1 MVVTKTF
8 DVDLVRLEVPPTWA
22 CMQGDANSRAIC
34 YRLYADGSSYEIPSG
49 VSLRIAY
56 EKADKTSGVYSQL
69 PDGSSAYEIS
79 GNTVTIRLIEDI
91 SAKSGMAL
99 VQPILYDSDGN
110 TLGIWYTEII
120 VRRGVS
126 KESSSTGVNY
136 SSYEND
142 IGTLQAKVKR
152 LESLVDGGSTPETY
166 GITQSCTNCTSSS
179 NISAV
184 NKNDSFT
191 ATYTPDSGYSS
202 VSFIVKMGGTDITT
216 SSVSGN
222 KVTISKVTGNVAI
235 TANGVREITYTVSF
249 SGVSGIP
256 SQTVAAG
263 GYASEPATPTKDG
276 YIFDGWYNGNSKWN
290 FKTDKVTSNIT
301 LTAKFNEL
309 KKYTITTNYSESG
322 IPSKTTTVNSGESYS
337 ATIEIPYANYRFESA
352 TVKMGGM
359 DITSTALSGKKVTIN
374 KVTDNVVITV
384 NVNQTFQIIKTTR
397 GVTLSNTTSVIAK
410 GSSYECTVTPTSG
423 YNAVTITVR
432 QGSSTG
438 TDVTGKYV
446 SGNKINIP
454 SVTFDVYITANG
466 VREITYT
473 VSFSGVSGIP
483 SQTVAAGGYASEPAT
498 PTKDG
503 YIFDGWYNGN
513 SKWNFKTDKVTSNI
527 TLTAKFNELKK
538 YTITTNYS
546 ESGIPSKTTTVNSGE
561 SYSATIEI
569 PYANYRFE
577 SATVKMGGMDITS
590 TALSGKKVTINK
602 VTDNVVITVNVNQT
616 FQIIKTTRGVTLS
629 NTTSVIAKGSSYECT
644 VTPTSGYNA
653 VTITVRQGSSTGTDV
668 TGKYVSGNK
677 INIPSVTF
685 DVYITANGYTLSNY
699 DVVNNLTNCT
709 TSNNATTVE
718 ADAHYTATVTRS
730 GDYKLKALTVKMG
743 GTDITRDV
751 VTYSTGSYGIRT
763 YISATIDIPKVTGKV
778 EITGTG
784 AMWHWM
790 KLTYSSCSKKQTTGC
805 VDDSVHANYAWD
817 GDTFVQAY
825 KPDKGYTSV
834 SITVKRG
841 GSSGTDVTSNVVG
854 KTTIDGVSYDSVT
867 ISNVKDEYYI
877 RASGTT

>member
-8 DVDLVRLEVPPTWA
+8 NVDLVRLEVPPTWA

-34 YRLYADGSSYEIPSG
+34 YRLYADGLSYEIPSG

-191 ATYTPDSGYSS
+191 ATYTPNSGYSS

-235 TANGVREITYTVSF
+235 TANGVRKITYTVSF

-263 GYASEPATPTKDG
+263 EYASEPATPTKDG

-309 KKYTITTNYSESG
+309 KKYTITTNYSESS

-337 ATIEIPYANYRFESA
+337 ATIEIPYANYGFESA
-352 TVKMGGM
+352 TVKMGGR

-384 NVNQTFQIIKTTR
+384 NVHQTFQIVATTR
-397 GVTLSNTTSVIAK
+397 GVTLSNTTSVIK
-410 GSSYECTVTPTSG
+410 RGSSYECTVTPTSG
-423 YNAVTITVR
+423 YNAVTITVHE
-432 QGSSTG
+432 GSSTG
-438 TDVTGKYV
+438 TDVTNKYV

-454 SVTFDVYITANG
+454 SVTFN
-466 VREITYT
+466 
-473 VSFSGVSGIP
+473 
-483 SQTVAAGGYASEPAT
+483 
-498 PTKDG
+498 
-503 YIFDGWYNGN
+503 
-513 SKWNFKTDKVTSNI
+513 
-527 TLTAKFNELKK
+527 
-538 YTITTNYS
+538 
-546 ESGIPSKTTTVNSGE
+546 
-561 SYSATIEI
+561 
-569 PYANYRFE
+569 
-577 SATVKMGGMDITS
+577 
-590 TALSGKKVTINK
+590 
-602 VTDNVVITVNVNQT
+602 
-616 FQIIKTTRGVTLS
+616 
-629 NTTSVIAKGSSYECT
+629 
-644 VTPTSGYNA
+644 
-653 VTITVRQGSSTGTDV
+653 
-668 TGKYVSGNK
+668 
-677 INIPSVTF
+677 
-685 DVYITANGYTLSNY
+685 VYITANGYTLSNY

-709 TSNNATTVE
+709 TSNNATSVE

-743 GTDITRDV
+743 GTDITHDV

-763 YISATIDIPKVTGKV
+763 YISATIDIPKITGKV

-790 KLTYSSCSKKQTTGC
+790 KLTYSSCSTKQTTGC

-825 KPDKGYTSV
+825 EPDKGYTSV

-877 RASGTT
+877 RASGTR

>member
-8 DVDLVRLEVPPTWA
+8 NVDLVRLEVPPTWA

-34 YRLYADGSSYEIPSG
+34 YRLYAYGSSYEIPSG

-99 VQPILYDSDGN
+99 IQPILYDSDGN
-110 TLGIWYTEII
+110 TLGIWYTEIV

-191 ATYTPDSGYSS
+191 ATYTPNSGYSS

-235 TANGVREITYTVSF
+235 TANGVRKITYTVSF

-309 KKYTITTNYSESG
+309 KKYTITTNYSESS

-337 ATIEIPYANYRFESA
+337 ATIQIPYANYGFESA
-352 TVKMGGM
+352 TVKMGGR

-384 NVNQTFQIIKTTR
+384 NVHQTFRIVKTTY

-432 QGSSTG
+432 
-438 TDVTGKYV
+438 
-446 SGNKINIP
+446 
-454 SVTFDVYITANG
+454 
-466 VREITYT
+466 E
-473 VSFSGVSGIP
+473 
-483 SQTVAAGGYASEPAT
+483 
-498 PTKDG
+498 
-503 YIFDGWYNGN
+503 
-513 SKWNFKTDKVTSNI
+513 
-527 TLTAKFNELKK
+527 
-538 YTITTNYS
+538 
-546 ESGIPSKTTTVNSGE
+546 
-561 SYSATIEI
+561 
-569 PYANYRFE
+569 
-577 SATVKMGGMDITS
+577 
-590 TALSGKKVTINK
+590 
-602 VTDNVVITVNVNQT
+602 
-616 FQIIKTTRGVTLS
+616 
-629 NTTSVIAKGSSYECT
+629 
-644 VTPTSGYNA
+644 
-653 VTITVRQGSSTGTDV
+653 GSSTGTDV

-718 ADAHYTATVTRS
+718 ADASYTATVTHS
-730 GDYKLKALTVKMG
+730 PDYALKTLTVKMG
-743 GTDITRDV
+743 GTDITNDV
-751 VTYSTGSYGIRT
+751 VTHSTNKYNIPT
-763 YISATIDIPKVTGKV
+763 YVSASIKIPKVTGKV
-778 EITGTG
+778 EITGIGAHQYNMLSTKSGCSLYRESGMISGWTG
-784 AMWHWM
+784 VVWE
-790 KLTYSSCSKKQTTGC
+790 G
-805 VDDSVHANYAWD
+805 ANYNAL
-817 GDTFVQAY
+817 Y
-825 KPDKGYTSV
+825 KPSSEYTRV
-834 SITVKRG
+834 SITVKKG
-841 GSSGTDVTSNVVG
+841 SSSGTDVTSSVVG
-854 KTTIDGVSYDSVT
+854 KTTFNGVSYDSVT
-867 ISNVKDEYYI
+867 IYNVKDNYYI
-877 RASGTT
+877 NARGTT

>member
-8 DVDLVRLEVPPTWA
+8 NVDLVRLEVPPTWA

-34 YRLYADGSSYEIPSG
+34 YRLYADGLSYEIPSG

-110 TLGIWYTEII
+110 TLGIWYTEIV

-191 ATYTPDSGYSS
+191 ATYTPNSGFSS

-216 SSVSGN
+216 SSVRGN
-222 KVTISKVTGNVAI
+222 KVAISKVTGNVAI
-235 TANGVREITYTVSF
+235 TANGVRETTYTVSF

-263 GYASEPATPTKDG
+263 GYVSEPATPTKDG

-309 KKYTITTNYSESG
+309 KKYTITTNYSESS

-337 ATIEIPYANYRFESA
+337 ATIQIPYANYGFESA
-352 TVKMGGM
+352 TVKMGGR

-384 NVNQTFQIIKTTR
+384 NVHQTFQIVKTTY
-397 GVTLSNTTSVIAK
+397 GVTLSNTASVIAK

-432 QGSSTG
+432 
-438 TDVTGKYV
+438 
-446 SGNKINIP
+446 
-454 SVTFDVYITANG
+454 
-466 VREITYT
+466 E
-473 VSFSGVSGIP
+473 
-483 SQTVAAGGYASEPAT
+483 
-498 PTKDG
+498 
-503 YIFDGWYNGN
+503 
-513 SKWNFKTDKVTSNI
+513 
-527 TLTAKFNELKK
+527 
-538 YTITTNYS
+538 
-546 ESGIPSKTTTVNSGE
+546 
-561 SYSATIEI
+561 
-569 PYANYRFE
+569 
-577 SATVKMGGMDITS
+577 
-590 TALSGKKVTINK
+590 
-602 VTDNVVITVNVNQT
+602 
-616 FQIIKTTRGVTLS
+616 
-629 NTTSVIAKGSSYECT
+629 
-644 VTPTSGYNA
+644 
-653 VTITVRQGSSTGTDV
+653 GSSTGTDV

-709 TSNNATTVE
+709 TSNNATSVE

-743 GTDITRDV
+743 GTDITHDV

-763 YISATIDIPKVTGKV
+763 YISATIDIPKITGKV

-790 KLTYSSCSKKQTTGC
+790 KLTYSSCSTKQTTGC

-825 KPDKGYTSV
+825 EPNKGYTSV

>member
-8 DVDLVRLEVPPTWA
+8 NVDLVRLEVPPTWA

-34 YRLYADGSSYEIPSG
+34 YQLYADGLRYEIPSG

-110 TLGIWYTEII
+110 TLGIWYTEIV

-191 ATYTPDSGYSS
+191 ATYTPNSGFSS

-216 SSVSGN
+216 SSVRGN

-263 GYASEPATPTKDG
+263 GYASEPPTPTKDG

-337 ATIEIPYANYRFESA
+337 ATIEIPYTNYGFESA
-352 TVKMGGM
+352 TVKMGGR

-384 NVNQTFQIIKTTR
+384 NVHQTFQIVKTTY

-432 QGSSTG
+432 EGSSTG

-454 SVTFDVYITANG
+454 SVTFN
-466 VREITYT
+466 
-473 VSFSGVSGIP
+473 
-483 SQTVAAGGYASEPAT
+483 
-498 PTKDG
+498 
-503 YIFDGWYNGN
+503 
-513 SKWNFKTDKVTSNI
+513 
-527 TLTAKFNELKK
+527 
-538 YTITTNYS
+538 
-546 ESGIPSKTTTVNSGE
+546 
-561 SYSATIEI
+561 
-569 PYANYRFE
+569 
-577 SATVKMGGMDITS
+577 
-590 TALSGKKVTINK
+590 
-602 VTDNVVITVNVNQT
+602 
-616 FQIIKTTRGVTLS
+616 
-629 NTTSVIAKGSSYECT
+629 
-644 VTPTSGYNA
+644 
-653 VTITVRQGSSTGTDV
+653 
-668 TGKYVSGNK
+668 
-677 INIPSVTF
+677 
-685 DVYITANGYTLSNY
+685 VYITANGYTLSNY

-709 TSNNATTVE
+709 TSNNATSVE

-743 GTDITRDV
+743 GTDITHDV
-751 VTYSTGSYGIRT
+751 VTYSTGFYGVRT
-763 YISATIDIPKVTGKV
+763 YISATIDIPKITGKV

-790 KLTYSSCSKKQTTGC
+790 KLTYSSCSTKQTTGC

-825 KPDKGYTSV
+825 EPDKGYTSV

>member
-8 DVDLVRLEVPPTWA
+8 NVDLVRLEVPPTWA
-22 CMQGDANSRAIC
+22 CMQGDAKSRAIC
-34 YRLYADGSSYEIPSG
+34 YQLYADGLRYEIPSG

-110 TLGIWYTEII
+110 TLGIWYTEIV

-191 ATYTPDSGYSS
+191 ATYTPNSGFSS

-216 SSVSGN
+216 SSVRGN

-263 GYASEPATPTKDG
+263 GYASEPPTPTKDG

-337 ATIEIPYANYRFESA
+337 ATIEIPYTNYGFESA
-352 TVKMGGM
+352 TVKMGGR

-384 NVNQTFQIIKTTR
+384 NVHQTFQIVKTTY

-432 QGSSTG
+432 
-438 TDVTGKYV
+438 
-446 SGNKINIP
+446 
-454 SVTFDVYITANG
+454 
-466 VREITYT
+466 E
-473 VSFSGVSGIP
+473 
-483 SQTVAAGGYASEPAT
+483 
-498 PTKDG
+498 
-503 YIFDGWYNGN
+503 
-513 SKWNFKTDKVTSNI
+513 
-527 TLTAKFNELKK
+527 
-538 YTITTNYS
+538 
-546 ESGIPSKTTTVNSGE
+546 
-561 SYSATIEI
+561 
-569 PYANYRFE
+569 
-577 SATVKMGGMDITS
+577 
-590 TALSGKKVTINK
+590 
-602 VTDNVVITVNVNQT
+602 
-616 FQIIKTTRGVTLS
+616 
-629 NTTSVIAKGSSYECT
+629 
-644 VTPTSGYNA
+644 
-653 VTITVRQGSSTGTDV
+653 GSSTGTDV

-709 TSNNATTVE
+709 TSNNATSVE

-743 GTDITRDV
+743 GTDITHDV
-751 VTYSTGSYGIRT
+751 VTYSTGFYGVRT
-763 YISATIDIPKVTGKV
+763 YISATIDIPKITGKV

-790 KLTYSSCSKKQTTGC
+790 KLTYSSCSTKQTTGC

-825 KPDKGYTSV
+825 EPDKGYTSV

>member
-8 DVDLVRLEVPPTWA
+8 NVDLVRLEVPPTWA

-34 YRLYADGSSYEIPSG
+34 YRLYADGLSYEIPSG

-110 TLGIWYTEII
+110 TLGIWYTEIV

-191 ATYTPDSGYSS
+191 ATYTPNSGFSS

-235 TANGVREITYTVSF
+235 TANGVRETTYTVSF

-309 KKYTITTNYSESG
+309 TKYTITTNYSESG

-337 ATIEIPYANYRFESA
+337 ATIEIPYANYGFESA
-352 TVKMGGM
+352 TVKMGGR

-384 NVNQTFQIIKTTR
+384 NVHQTFQIVATTY
-397 GVTLSNTTSVIAK
+397 GVTLSNTTSVIK
-410 GSSYECTVTPTSG
+410 RGSSYECTVTPTSG

-432 QGSSTG
+432 EESSTG
-438 TDVTGKYV
+438 TDVTNKYV

-454 SVTFDVYITANG
+454 SVTFN
-466 VREITYT
+466 
-473 VSFSGVSGIP
+473 
-483 SQTVAAGGYASEPAT
+483 
-498 PTKDG
+498 
-503 YIFDGWYNGN
+503 
-513 SKWNFKTDKVTSNI
+513 
-527 TLTAKFNELKK
+527 
-538 YTITTNYS
+538 
-546 ESGIPSKTTTVNSGE
+546 
-561 SYSATIEI
+561 
-569 PYANYRFE
+569 
-577 SATVKMGGMDITS
+577 
-590 TALSGKKVTINK
+590 
-602 VTDNVVITVNVNQT
+602 
-616 FQIIKTTRGVTLS
+616 
-629 NTTSVIAKGSSYECT
+629 
-644 VTPTSGYNA
+644 
-653 VTITVRQGSSTGTDV
+653 
-668 TGKYVSGNK
+668 
-677 INIPSVTF
+677 
-685 DVYITANGYTLSNY
+685 VYITANGYTLSNY

-709 TSNNATTVE
+709 TSNNATSVE

-743 GTDITRDV
+743 GTDITHDV
-751 VTYSTGSYGIRT
+751 VTYSTGSYGVRT
-763 YISATIDIPKVTGKV
+763 YISATIDIPKITGKV

-790 KLTYSSCSKKQTTGC
+790 KLTYSSCSTKQTTGC

-825 KPDKGYTSV
+825 EPDKGYTSV

-877 RASGTT
+877 RASGTR

>member
-34 YRLYADGSSYEIPSG
+34 YRLYADGLSYEIPSG

-110 TLGIWYTEII
+110 TLGIWYTEIV

-191 ATYTPDSGYSS
+191 ATYTPNSGYSS

-309 KKYTITTNYSESG
+309 KKYTITTNYSESS
-322 IPSKTTTVNSGESYS
+322 IPSKTTTVNSGKSYS
-337 ATIEIPYANYRFESA
+337 ATIEIPYTNYGFESA
-352 TVKMGGM
+352 TVKMGGR

-384 NVNQTFQIIKTTR
+384 NVYQTFQIVATTY
-397 GVTLSNTTSVIAK
+397 GVTLSNTTSVIK
-410 GSSYECTVTPTSG
+410 RGSSYECTVTPTSG

-438 TDVTGKYV
+438 TDVTNKYV

-454 SVTFDVYITANG
+454 SVTFNVYI
-466 VREITYT
+466 I
-473 VSFSGVSGIP
+473 
-483 SQTVAAGGYASEPAT
+483 
-498 PTKDG
+498 
-503 YIFDGWYNGN
+503 
-513 SKWNFKTDKVTSNI
+513 
-527 TLTAKFNELKK
+527 
-538 YTITTNYS
+538 
-546 ESGIPSKTTTVNSGE
+546 
-561 SYSATIEI
+561 
-569 PYANYRFE
+569 
-577 SATVKMGGMDITS
+577 
-590 TALSGKKVTINK
+590 
-602 VTDNVVITVNVNQT
+602 
-616 FQIIKTTRGVTLS
+616 
-629 NTTSVIAKGSSYECT
+629 
-644 VTPTSGYNA
+644 
-653 VTITVRQGSSTGTDV
+653 
-668 TGKYVSGNK
+668 
-677 INIPSVTF
+677 
-685 DVYITANGYTLSNY
+685 ANGYTLSNY

-709 TSNNATTVE
+709 TSNNATSVE

-743 GTDITRDV
+743 GTDITHDV
-751 VTYSTGSYGIRT
+751 VTYSTGSYGVRT
-763 YISATIDIPKVTGKV
+763 YISATIDIPKITGKV

-790 KLTYSSCSKKQTTGC
+790 KLTHSSCSTKQTTGC

-877 RASGTT
+877 SASGTR

>member
-1 MVVTKTF
+1 MVVMKTF
-8 DVDLVRLEVPPTWA
+8 NVDLVRLEVPPTWA

-34 YRLYADGSSYEIPSG
+34 YRLYADGLSYEIPSG

-184 NKNDSFT
+184 NKNDSFA
-191 ATYTPDSGYSS
+191 ATYTPNSGFSS

-263 GYASEPATPTKDG
+263 GYASEPPTPTKDG

-309 KKYTITTNYSESG
+309 KKYTITTNYSESS

-337 ATIEIPYANYRFESA
+337 ATIEIPYANYGFESA
-352 TVKMGGM
+352 TVKMGGR

-384 NVNQTFQIIKTTR
+384 NVHQTFQIVATTY
-397 GVTLSNTTSVIAK
+397 GVTLSNTTSVIK
-410 GSSYECTVTPTSG
+410 RGSSYECTVTPTSG
-423 YNAVTITVR
+423 YNAVTITVHE
-432 QGSSTG
+432 GSSTG
-438 TDVTGKYV
+438 TDVTNKYV

-454 SVTFDVYITANG
+454 SVTFN
-466 VREITYT
+466 
-473 VSFSGVSGIP
+473 
-483 SQTVAAGGYASEPAT
+483 
-498 PTKDG
+498 
-503 YIFDGWYNGN
+503 
-513 SKWNFKTDKVTSNI
+513 
-527 TLTAKFNELKK
+527 
-538 YTITTNYS
+538 
-546 ESGIPSKTTTVNSGE
+546 
-561 SYSATIEI
+561 
-569 PYANYRFE
+569 
-577 SATVKMGGMDITS
+577 
-590 TALSGKKVTINK
+590 
-602 VTDNVVITVNVNQT
+602 
-616 FQIIKTTRGVTLS
+616 
-629 NTTSVIAKGSSYECT
+629 
-644 VTPTSGYNA
+644 
-653 VTITVRQGSSTGTDV
+653 
-668 TGKYVSGNK
+668 
-677 INIPSVTF
+677 
-685 DVYITANGYTLSNY
+685 VYITANGYTLSNY

-709 TSNNATTVE
+709 TSNNATSVE

-743 GTDITRDV
+743 GTDITHDV
-751 VTYSTGSYGIRT
+751 VTYSTGSYGVRT
-763 YISATIDIPKVTGKV
+763 YISATIDIPKITGKV

-790 KLTYSSCSKKQTTGC
+790 KLTYSSCSTKQTTGC

-825 KPDKGYTSV
+825 EPDKGYTSV

-877 RASGTT
+877 RASGTR

>member
-8 DVDLVRLEVPPTWA
+8 NVDLVRLEVPPTWA

-34 YRLYADGSSYEIPSG
+34 YRLYAYGSSYEIPSG

-99 VQPILYDSDGN
+99 IQPILYDSDGN
-110 TLGIWYTEII
+110 TLGIWYTEIV

-191 ATYTPDSGYSS
+191 ATYTPNSGYSS

-235 TANGVREITYTVSF
+235 TANGVRKITYTVSF

-309 KKYTITTNYSESG
+309 KKYTITTNYSESS

-337 ATIEIPYANYRFESA
+337 ATIQIPYANYGFESA
-352 TVKMGGM
+352 TVKMGGR

-384 NVNQTFQIIKTTR
+384 NVHQTFKIVKTTY

-432 QGSSTG
+432 
-438 TDVTGKYV
+438 
-446 SGNKINIP
+446 
-454 SVTFDVYITANG
+454 
-466 VREITYT
+466 E
-473 VSFSGVSGIP
+473 
-483 SQTVAAGGYASEPAT
+483 
-498 PTKDG
+498 
-503 YIFDGWYNGN
+503 
-513 SKWNFKTDKVTSNI
+513 
-527 TLTAKFNELKK
+527 
-538 YTITTNYS
+538 
-546 ESGIPSKTTTVNSGE
+546 
-561 SYSATIEI
+561 
-569 PYANYRFE
+569 
-577 SATVKMGGMDITS
+577 
-590 TALSGKKVTINK
+590 
-602 VTDNVVITVNVNQT
+602 
-616 FQIIKTTRGVTLS
+616 
-629 NTTSVIAKGSSYECT
+629 
-644 VTPTSGYNA
+644 
-653 VTITVRQGSSTGTDV
+653 GSSTGTDV

-718 ADAHYTATVTRS
+718 ADASYTATVTHS
-730 GDYKLKALTVKMG
+730 PDYALKTLTVKMG
-743 GTDITRDV
+743 GTDITNDV
-751 VTYSTGSYGIRT
+751 VTHSTNKYNIPT
-763 YISATIDIPKVTGKV
+763 YVSASIKIPKVTGKV
-778 EITGTG
+778 EITGIGAHQYNMLSTKSGCSLYRESGMISGWTG
-784 AMWHWM
+784 VVWE
-790 KLTYSSCSKKQTTGC
+790 G
-805 VDDSVHANYAWD
+805 ANYNAL
-817 GDTFVQAY
+817 Y
-825 KPDKGYTSV
+825 KPSSEYTRV
-834 SITVKRG
+834 SITVKKG
-841 GSSGTDVTSNVVG
+841 SSSGTDVTSSVVG
-854 KTTIDGVSYDSVT
+854 KTTFNGVSYDSVT
-867 ISNVKDEYYI
+867 IYNVKDNYYI
-877 RASGTT
+877 NARGTT

>member
-8 DVDLVRLEVPPTWA
+8 NVDLVRLEVPPTWA

-34 YRLYADGSSYEIPSG
+34 YRLYADGLSYEIPSG

-79 GNTVTIRLIEDI
+79 GNTVTIRLIEDV

-99 VQPILYDSDGN
+99 IQPILYDSDGN

-191 ATYTPDSGYSS
+191 ATYTPNSGFSS

-235 TANGVREITYTVSF
+235 TANGVRETTYTVSF

-263 GYASEPATPTKDG
+263 GYASEPPTPTKDG

-309 KKYTITTNYSESG
+309 KKYTITTNYSESS

-337 ATIEIPYANYRFESA
+337 ATIEIPYANYGFESA
-352 TVKMGGM
+352 TVKMGGR

-384 NVNQTFQIIKTTR
+384 NVHQTFQIVKTTY
-397 GVTLSNTTSVIAK
+397 GVTLSNTTSVIK
-410 GSSYECTVTPTSG
+410 RGSSYECTVTPTSG
-423 YNAVTITVR
+423 YNAVTITVHE
-432 QGSSTG
+432 GSSTG
-438 TDVTGKYV
+438 TDVT
-446 SGNKINIP
+446 N
-454 SVTFDVYITANG
+454 
-466 VREITYT
+466 
-473 VSFSGVSGIP
+473 
-483 SQTVAAGGYASEPAT
+483 
-498 PTKDG
+498 
-503 YIFDGWYNGN
+503 
-513 SKWNFKTDKVTSNI
+513 
-527 TLTAKFNELKK
+527 
-538 YTITTNYS
+538 
-546 ESGIPSKTTTVNSGE
+546 
-561 SYSATIEI
+561 
-569 PYANYRFE
+569 
-577 SATVKMGGMDITS
+577 
-590 TALSGKKVTINK
+590 
-602 VTDNVVITVNVNQT
+602 
-616 FQIIKTTRGVTLS
+616 
-629 NTTSVIAKGSSYECT
+629 
-644 VTPTSGYNA
+644 
-653 VTITVRQGSSTGTDV
+653 
-668 TGKYVSGNK
+668 KYVSGNK

-699 DVVNNLTNCT
+699 DVINNLTNCT

-718 ADAHYTATVTRS
+718 ADASYTATVTRS
-730 GDYKLKALTVKMG
+730 PDYALKTLTVKMG
-743 GTDITRDV
+743 GTDITNDV
-751 VTYSTGSYGIRT
+751 VTYSTNKYNVPT
-763 YISATIDIPKVTGKV
+763 YVSASIKIPKVTGKV
-778 EITGTG
+778 EITGIGAYQYNMLGTKSGCSLYRESGTISGWTG
-784 AMWHWM
+784 VVWE
-790 KLTYSSCSKKQTTGC
+790 G
-805 VDDSVHANYAWD
+805 ANYNAL
-817 GDTFVQAY
+817 Y
-825 KPDKGYTSV
+825 KPSSEYTRV
-834 SITVKRG
+834 SITVKKG
-841 GSSGTDVTSNVVG
+841 SSSGTDVTSSVVG
-854 KTTIDGVSYDSVT
+854 KTTFNGVSYDSVT
-867 ISNVKDEYYI
+867 IYNVKDNYYI
-877 RASGTT
+877 NARGTT

>member
-1 MVVTKTF
+1 
-8 DVDLVRLEVPPTWA
+8 
-22 CMQGDANSRAIC
+22 MQGDANSRAIC

-110 TLGIWYTEII
+110 TLGIWCTEII

-191 ATYTPDSGYSS
+191 ATYTPNSGFSS

-263 GYASEPATPTKDG
+263 GYASEPPTPTKDG

-337 ATIEIPYANYRFESA
+337 ATIEIPYANYGFESA
-352 TVKMGGM
+352 TVKMGGR

-384 NVNQTFQIIKTTR
+384 NVHQTFQIVATTY
-397 GVTLSNTTSVIAK
+397 GVTLSNTTSVIK
-410 GSSYECTVTPTSG
+410 RGSSYECTVTPTSG

-432 QGSSTG
+432 EGSSTG
-438 TDVTGKYV
+438 TDVT
-446 SGNKINIP
+446 N
-454 SVTFDVYITANG
+454 
-466 VREITYT
+466 
-473 VSFSGVSGIP
+473 
-483 SQTVAAGGYASEPAT
+483 
-498 PTKDG
+498 
-503 YIFDGWYNGN
+503 
-513 SKWNFKTDKVTSNI
+513 
-527 TLTAKFNELKK
+527 
-538 YTITTNYS
+538 
-546 ESGIPSKTTTVNSGE
+546 
-561 SYSATIEI
+561 
-569 PYANYRFE
+569 
-577 SATVKMGGMDITS
+577 
-590 TALSGKKVTINK
+590 
-602 VTDNVVITVNVNQT
+602 
-616 FQIIKTTRGVTLS
+616 
-629 NTTSVIAKGSSYECT
+629 
-644 VTPTSGYNA
+644 
-653 VTITVRQGSSTGTDV
+653 
-668 TGKYVSGNK
+668 KYVSGNK

-709 TSNNATTVE
+709 TSNNATSVE

-743 GTDITRDV
+743 GTDITHDV
-751 VTYSTGSYGIRT
+751 VTYSTGSYGVRT
-763 YISATIDIPKVTGKV
+763 YISATIDIPKITGKV

-790 KLTYSSCSKKQTTGC
+790 KLTYSSCSTKQTTGC

-825 KPDKGYTSV
+825 EPDKGYTSV

-877 RASGTT
+877 RASGTR

>member
-8 DVDLVRLEVPPTWA
+8 NVDLVRLEVPPTWA

-34 YRLYADGSSYEIPSG
+34 YRLYADGLSYEIPSG

-69 PDGSSAYEIS
+69 PGGSSAYEIS

-110 TLGIWYTEII
+110 ILGIWYTEII

-191 ATYTPDSGYSS
+191 ATYTPNSGYSS

-309 KKYTITTNYSESG
+309 KKYTITTNYSESS

-337 ATIEIPYANYRFESA
+337 ATIQIPYANYGFESA
-352 TVKMGGM
+352 TVKMGGR

-384 NVNQTFQIIKTTR
+384 NVHQTFQIVKTTY
-397 GVTLSNTTSVIAK
+397 GVTLSNMTSVIAK

-432 QGSSTG
+432 
-438 TDVTGKYV
+438 
-446 SGNKINIP
+446 
-454 SVTFDVYITANG
+454 
-466 VREITYT
+466 E
-473 VSFSGVSGIP
+473 
-483 SQTVAAGGYASEPAT
+483 
-498 PTKDG
+498 
-503 YIFDGWYNGN
+503 
-513 SKWNFKTDKVTSNI
+513 
-527 TLTAKFNELKK
+527 
-538 YTITTNYS
+538 
-546 ESGIPSKTTTVNSGE
+546 
-561 SYSATIEI
+561 
-569 PYANYRFE
+569 
-577 SATVKMGGMDITS
+577 
-590 TALSGKKVTINK
+590 
-602 VTDNVVITVNVNQT
+602 
-616 FQIIKTTRGVTLS
+616 
-629 NTTSVIAKGSSYECT
+629 
-644 VTPTSGYNA
+644 
-653 VTITVRQGSSTGTDV
+653 GSSTGTDV

-709 TSNNATTVE
+709 TSNNATSVE

-743 GTDITRDV
+743 GTDITHDV
-751 VTYSTGSYGIRT
+751 VTYSTGSYGVRT
-763 YISATIDIPKVTGKV
+763 YISATIDIPKITGKV

-790 KLTYSSCSKKQTTGC
+790 KLTYSSCSTKQTTGC

-825 KPDKGYTSV
+825 EPDKGYTSV

>member
-1 MVVTKTF
+1 
-8 DVDLVRLEVPPTWA
+8 
-22 CMQGDANSRAIC
+22 MQGDANSRAIC
-34 YRLYADGSSYEIPSG
+34 YRLYADGLSYEIPSG

-110 TLGIWYTEII
+110 TLGIWCTEII

-191 ATYTPDSGYSS
+191 ATYTPNSGYSS

-235 TANGVREITYTVSF
+235 TANGVRETTYTVSF

-309 KKYTITTNYSESG
+309 KKYTITTNYSESS

-337 ATIEIPYANYRFESA
+337 ATIQISYANYGFESA
-352 TVKMGGM
+352 TVKMGGR

-384 NVNQTFQIIKTTR
+384 NVYQTFQIVATTR
-397 GVTLSNTTSVIAK
+397 GVTLSNTTSVIK
-410 GSSYECTVTPTSG
+410 RGSSYECTVTPTSG
-423 YNAVTITVR
+423 YNAVTITVHE
-432 QGSSTG
+432 GSSTG
-438 TDVTGKYV
+438 TDVTNKYV

-454 SVTFDVYITANG
+454 SVTFN
-466 VREITYT
+466 
-473 VSFSGVSGIP
+473 
-483 SQTVAAGGYASEPAT
+483 
-498 PTKDG
+498 
-503 YIFDGWYNGN
+503 
-513 SKWNFKTDKVTSNI
+513 
-527 TLTAKFNELKK
+527 
-538 YTITTNYS
+538 
-546 ESGIPSKTTTVNSGE
+546 
-561 SYSATIEI
+561 
-569 PYANYRFE
+569 
-577 SATVKMGGMDITS
+577 
-590 TALSGKKVTINK
+590 
-602 VTDNVVITVNVNQT
+602 
-616 FQIIKTTRGVTLS
+616 
-629 NTTSVIAKGSSYECT
+629 
-644 VTPTSGYNA
+644 
-653 VTITVRQGSSTGTDV
+653 
-668 TGKYVSGNK
+668 
-677 INIPSVTF
+677 
-685 DVYITANGYTLSNY
+685 VYITANGYTLSNY

-709 TSNNATTVE
+709 TSNNATSVE

-743 GTDITRDV
+743 GTDITHDV
-751 VTYSTGSYGIRT
+751 VTYSTGSYGVRT
-763 YISATIDIPKVTGKV
+763 YISATIDIPKITGKV

-790 KLTYSSCSKKQTTGC
+790 KLTYSSCSTKQTTGC

-825 KPDKGYTSV
+825 EPDKGYTSV

-877 RASGTT
+877 RASGTR

>member
-8 DVDLVRLEVPPTWA
+8 NVDLVRLEVPPTWA

-69 PDGSSAYEIS
+69 PDGSPAYEIS

-91 SAKSGMAL
+91 SAKNGMAL

-191 ATYTPDSGYSS
+191 ATYTPNSGYSS

-263 GYASEPATPTKDG
+263 GYASEPPTPTKDG

-337 ATIEIPYANYRFESA
+337 ATIEIPYTNYGFESA
-352 TVKMGGM
+352 TVKMGGR

-384 NVNQTFQIIKTTR
+384 NVHQTFRIVKTTY

-432 QGSSTG
+432 
-438 TDVTGKYV
+438 
-446 SGNKINIP
+446 
-454 SVTFDVYITANG
+454 
-466 VREITYT
+466 
-473 VSFSGVSGIP
+473 
-483 SQTVAAGGYASEPAT
+483 
-498 PTKDG
+498 
-503 YIFDGWYNGN
+503 
-513 SKWNFKTDKVTSNI
+513 
-527 TLTAKFNELKK
+527 
-538 YTITTNYS
+538 
-546 ESGIPSKTTTVNSGE
+546 
-561 SYSATIEI
+561 
-569 PYANYRFE
+569 
-577 SATVKMGGMDITS
+577 
-590 TALSGKKVTINK
+590 
-602 VTDNVVITVNVNQT
+602 
-616 FQIIKTTRGVTLS
+616 
-629 NTTSVIAKGSSYECT
+629 KGSF
-644 VTPTSGYNA
+644 
-653 VTITVRQGSSTGTDV
+653 TGTDV

-718 ADAHYTATVTRS
+718 ADAHYTATVTQS

-743 GTDITRDV
+743 GIDITSDV
-751 VTYSTGSYGIRT
+751 VTYSTGFYGVRT
-763 YISATIDIPKVTGKV
+763 YIYADIDISKVTGKV

-784 AMWHWM
+784 AMWYSM
-790 KLTYSSCSKKQTTGC
+790 SLTTMSCSKKQTTGC
-805 VDDSVHANYAWD
+805 VDSSHDTSAWD
-817 GDTFVQAY
+817 GDTYVQAY

-841 GSSGTDVTSNVVG
+841 SSSGTDVTSNVVG
-854 KTTIDGVSYDSVT
+854 KITIDGVSYDSVT
-867 ISNVKDEYYI
+867 ISNVKDTYYI
-877 RASGTT
+877 KASGTR

>member
-34 YRLYADGSSYEIPSG
+34 YRLYADGLSYEIPSG

-191 ATYTPDSGYSS
+191 ATYTPNSGYSS

-290 FKTDKVTSNIT
+290 FKTDKVASNIT

-309 KKYTITTNYSESG
+309 KKYTITTNYSESS

-337 ATIEIPYANYRFESA
+337 ATIQIPYANYGFESA
-352 TVKMGGM
+352 TVKMGGRN
-359 DITSTALSGKKVTIN
+359 ITSTALSGKKVTIN

-384 NVNQTFQIIKTTR
+384 NVYQTFQIVKTTY

-432 QGSSTG
+432 
-438 TDVTGKYV
+438 
-446 SGNKINIP
+446 
-454 SVTFDVYITANG
+454 
-466 VREITYT
+466 E
-473 VSFSGVSGIP
+473 
-483 SQTVAAGGYASEPAT
+483 
-498 PTKDG
+498 
-503 YIFDGWYNGN
+503 
-513 SKWNFKTDKVTSNI
+513 
-527 TLTAKFNELKK
+527 
-538 YTITTNYS
+538 
-546 ESGIPSKTTTVNSGE
+546 
-561 SYSATIEI
+561 
-569 PYANYRFE
+569 
-577 SATVKMGGMDITS
+577 
-590 TALSGKKVTINK
+590 
-602 VTDNVVITVNVNQT
+602 
-616 FQIIKTTRGVTLS
+616 
-629 NTTSVIAKGSSYECT
+629 
-644 VTPTSGYNA
+644 
-653 VTITVRQGSSTGTDV
+653 GSSTGTDV

-718 ADAHYTATVTRS
+718 ADASYTATVTHS
-730 GDYKLKALTVKMG
+730 PDYALKTLTVKMG
-743 GTDITRDV
+743 GTDITNDV
-751 VTYSTGSYGIRT
+751 VTHSTNKYNIPT
-763 YISATIDIPKVTGKV
+763 YVSASIKIPKVTGKV
-778 EITGTG
+778 EITGIGAHQYNMLSTKSGCSLYRESGMISGWTG
-784 AMWHWM
+784 VVWE
-790 KLTYSSCSKKQTTGC
+790 G
-805 VDDSVHANYAWD
+805 ANYNAL
-817 GDTFVQAY
+817 Y
-825 KPDKGYTSV
+825 KPSSEYTRV
-834 SITVKRG
+834 SITVKKG
-841 GSSGTDVTSNVVG
+841 SSSGTDVTSSVVG
-854 KTTIDGVSYDSVT
+854 KTTFNGVSYDSVT
-867 ISNVKDEYYI
+867 IYNVKDNYYI
-877 RASGTT
+877 NARGTT

>member
-1 MVVTKTF
+1 MVVAKTF
-8 DVDLVRLEVPPTWA
+8 NVDLVRLEVPPTWA

-110 TLGIWYTEII
+110 TLGIWCTEII

-191 ATYTPDSGYSS
+191 ATYTPNSGFSS

-235 TANGVREITYTVSF
+235 TANGVRETTYTVSF

-309 KKYTITTNYSESG
+309 KKYTITTNYSESS

-337 ATIEIPYANYRFESA
+337 ATIQISYANYGFESA
-352 TVKMGGM
+352 TVKMGGR

-384 NVNQTFQIIKTTR
+384 NVHQTFRIVATTR
-397 GVTLSNTTSVIAK
+397 GVTLSNTTSVIK
-410 GSSYECTVTPTSG
+410 RGSSYECTVTPTSG

-432 QGSSTG
+432 EGSSTG

-454 SVTFDVYITANG
+454 SVTFN
-466 VREITYT
+466 
-473 VSFSGVSGIP
+473 
-483 SQTVAAGGYASEPAT
+483 
-498 PTKDG
+498 
-503 YIFDGWYNGN
+503 
-513 SKWNFKTDKVTSNI
+513 
-527 TLTAKFNELKK
+527 
-538 YTITTNYS
+538 
-546 ESGIPSKTTTVNSGE
+546 
-561 SYSATIEI
+561 
-569 PYANYRFE
+569 
-577 SATVKMGGMDITS
+577 
-590 TALSGKKVTINK
+590 
-602 VTDNVVITVNVNQT
+602 
-616 FQIIKTTRGVTLS
+616 
-629 NTTSVIAKGSSYECT
+629 
-644 VTPTSGYNA
+644 
-653 VTITVRQGSSTGTDV
+653 
-668 TGKYVSGNK
+668 
-677 INIPSVTF
+677 
-685 DVYITANGYTLSNY
+685 VYITANGYTLINY
-699 DVVNNLTNCT
+699 DVINNLTNCT

-718 ADAHYTATVTRS
+718 ANAHYTATVTRS

-743 GTDITRDV
+743 GTDITHYV
-751 VTYSTGSYGIRT
+751 VTYSTGSYGVRT
-763 YISATIDIPKVTGKV
+763 YISATIDIPKIKGKV

-825 KPDKGYTSV
+825 EPDKGYTSV

-877 RASGTT
+877 RASGTR

>member
-8 DVDLVRLEVPPTWA
+8 NVDLVRLEVPPTWA

-34 YRLYADGSSYEIPSG
+34 YRLYADGLSYEIPSG

-69 PDGSSAYEIS
+69 PGGSSAYEIS

-110 TLGIWYTEII
+110 ILGIWYTEII

-191 ATYTPDSGYSS
+191 ATYTPNSGYSS

-309 KKYTITTNYSESG
+309 TKYTITTNYSESG
-322 IPSKTTTVNSGESYS
+322 IPSKITIVHSGESYS
-337 ATIEIPYANYRFESA
+337 ATIEIPSNYGFESA
-352 TVKMGGM
+352 TVKMGGR
-359 DITSTALSGKKVTIN
+359 DITSTALSGKKVTISN
-374 KVTDNVVITV
+374 VTDNVVITV
-384 NVNQTFQIIKTTR
+384 SVHQTFQIVKTTY

-432 QGSSTG
+432 
-438 TDVTGKYV
+438 
-446 SGNKINIP
+446 
-454 SVTFDVYITANG
+454 
-466 VREITYT
+466 E
-473 VSFSGVSGIP
+473 
-483 SQTVAAGGYASEPAT
+483 
-498 PTKDG
+498 
-503 YIFDGWYNGN
+503 
-513 SKWNFKTDKVTSNI
+513 
-527 TLTAKFNELKK
+527 
-538 YTITTNYS
+538 
-546 ESGIPSKTTTVNSGE
+546 
-561 SYSATIEI
+561 
-569 PYANYRFE
+569 
-577 SATVKMGGMDITS
+577 
-590 TALSGKKVTINK
+590 
-602 VTDNVVITVNVNQT
+602 
-616 FQIIKTTRGVTLS
+616 
-629 NTTSVIAKGSSYECT
+629 
-644 VTPTSGYNA
+644 
-653 VTITVRQGSSTGTDV
+653 GSSTGTDV

-709 TSNNATTVE
+709 TSNNATSVE

-743 GTDITRDV
+743 GTDITHDV
-751 VTYSTGSYGIRT
+751 VTYSTGSYGVRT
-763 YISATIDIPKVTGKV
+763 YISATIDIPKITGKV

-790 KLTYSSCSKKQTTGC
+790 KLTYSSCSTKQTTGC

-825 KPDKGYTSV
+825 EPDKGYTSV

-867 ISNVKDEYYI
+867 ISNVKDTYYI
-877 RASGTT
+877 RASGTK

>member
-34 YRLYADGSSYEIPSG
+34 YRLYADGLSYEIPSG

-191 ATYTPDSGYSS
+191 ATYTPNSGYSS

-290 FKTDKVTSNIT
+290 FKTDKVASNIT

-309 KKYTITTNYSESG
+309 KKYTITTNYSESS

-337 ATIEIPYANYRFESA
+337 ATIQIPYANYGFESA
-352 TVKMGGM
+352 TVKMGGRN
-359 DITSTALSGKKVTIN
+359 ITSTALSGKKVTIN

-384 NVNQTFQIIKTTR
+384 NVHQTFQIVKTTY

-432 QGSSTG
+432 
-438 TDVTGKYV
+438 
-446 SGNKINIP
+446 
-454 SVTFDVYITANG
+454 
-466 VREITYT
+466 E
-473 VSFSGVSGIP
+473 
-483 SQTVAAGGYASEPAT
+483 
-498 PTKDG
+498 
-503 YIFDGWYNGN
+503 
-513 SKWNFKTDKVTSNI
+513 
-527 TLTAKFNELKK
+527 
-538 YTITTNYS
+538 
-546 ESGIPSKTTTVNSGE
+546 
-561 SYSATIEI
+561 
-569 PYANYRFE
+569 
-577 SATVKMGGMDITS
+577 
-590 TALSGKKVTINK
+590 
-602 VTDNVVITVNVNQT
+602 
-616 FQIIKTTRGVTLS
+616 
-629 NTTSVIAKGSSYECT
+629 
-644 VTPTSGYNA
+644 
-653 VTITVRQGSSTGTDV
+653 GSSTGTDV

-718 ADAHYTATVTRS
+718 ADASYTATVTHS
-730 GDYKLKALTVKMG
+730 PDYALKTLTVKMG
-743 GTDITRDV
+743 GTDITNDV
-751 VTYSTGSYGIRT
+751 VTHSTNKYNIPN
-763 YISATIDIPKVTGKV
+763 YVSASIKIPKVTGKV
-778 EITGTG
+778 EITGIGAHQYNMLSTKSGCSLYRESGMISGWTG
-784 AMWHWM
+784 VVWE
-790 KLTYSSCSKKQTTGC
+790 G
-805 VDDSVHANYAWD
+805 ANYNAL
-817 GDTFVQAY
+817 Y
-825 KPDKGYTSV
+825 KPSSEYTRV
-834 SITVKRG
+834 SITVKKG
-841 GSSGTDVTSNVVG
+841 SSSGTDVTSSVVG
-854 KTTIDGVSYDSVT
+854 KTTFNGVSYDSVT
-867 ISNVKDEYYI
+867 IYNVKDNYYI
-877 RASGTT
+877 NARGTT

>member
-179 NISAV
+179 NILAV

-337 ATIEIPYANYRFESA
+337 ATIEIPYANYEFESA
-352 TVKMGGM
+352 TVKMGGR

-438 TDVTGKYV
+438 T
-446 SGNKINIP
+446 N
-454 SVTFDVYITANG
+454 
-466 VREITYT
+466 
-473 VSFSGVSGIP
+473 
-483 SQTVAAGGYASEPAT
+483 
-498 PTKDG
+498 
-503 YIFDGWYNGN
+503 
-513 SKWNFKTDKVTSNI
+513 
-527 TLTAKFNELKK
+527 
-538 YTITTNYS
+538 
-546 ESGIPSKTTTVNSGE
+546 
-561 SYSATIEI
+561 
-569 PYANYRFE
+569 
-577 SATVKMGGMDITS
+577 
-590 TALSGKKVTINK
+590 
-602 VTDNVVITVNVNQT
+602 
-616 FQIIKTTRGVTLS
+616 
-629 NTTSVIAKGSSYECT
+629 
-644 VTPTSGYNA
+644 
-653 VTITVRQGSSTGTDV
+653 V

-709 TSNNATTVE
+709 TSNNATSVE

-743 GTDITRDV
+743 GTDITHDV
-751 VTYSTGSYGIRT
+751 VTYSTGSYGVRT

-790 KLTYSSCSKKQTTGC
+790 KLTYSSCSTKQTTGC
-805 VDDSVHANYAWD
+805 VDDSAHANYAWD

-841 GSSGTDVTSNVVG
+841 GSSGTDVTSSVVG

-877 RASGTT
+877 RASGTK

>member
-8 DVDLVRLEVPPTWA
+8 NVDLVRLEVPPTWA

-34 YRLYADGSSYEIPSG
+34 YRLYADGLSYEIPSG

-110 TLGIWYTEII
+110 TLGIWYTEIV

-191 ATYTPDSGYSS
+191 ATYTPNSGFSS

-216 SSVSGN
+216 SSVRGN
-222 KVTISKVTGNVAI
+222 KVAISKVTGNVAI
-235 TANGVREITYTVSF
+235 TANGVRETTYTVSF

-263 GYASEPATPTKDG
+263 GYVSEPATPTKDG

-309 KKYTITTNYSESG
+309 KKYTITTNYSESS

-337 ATIEIPYANYRFESA
+337 ATIQIPYANYGFESA
-352 TVKMGGM
+352 TVKMGGR

-384 NVNQTFQIIKTTR
+384 NVHQTFQIVKTTY
-397 GVTLSNTTSVIAK
+397 GVTLSNTASVIAK

-432 QGSSTG
+432 
-438 TDVTGKYV
+438 
-446 SGNKINIP
+446 
-454 SVTFDVYITANG
+454 
-466 VREITYT
+466 E
-473 VSFSGVSGIP
+473 
-483 SQTVAAGGYASEPAT
+483 
-498 PTKDG
+498 
-503 YIFDGWYNGN
+503 
-513 SKWNFKTDKVTSNI
+513 
-527 TLTAKFNELKK
+527 
-538 YTITTNYS
+538 
-546 ESGIPSKTTTVNSGE
+546 
-561 SYSATIEI
+561 
-569 PYANYRFE
+569 
-577 SATVKMGGMDITS
+577 
-590 TALSGKKVTINK
+590 
-602 VTDNVVITVNVNQT
+602 
-616 FQIIKTTRGVTLS
+616 
-629 NTTSVIAKGSSYECT
+629 
-644 VTPTSGYNA
+644 
-653 VTITVRQGSSTGTDV
+653 GSSTGTDV

-709 TSNNATTVE
+709 TSNNATSVE

-743 GTDITRDV
+743 GTDITHDV
-751 VTYSTGSYGIRT
+751 VTYSTGSYGVRT
-763 YISATIDIPKVTGKV
+763 YISATIDIPKITGKV

-790 KLTYSSCSKKQTTGC
+790 KLTYSSCSTKQTTGC

-825 KPDKGYTSV
+825 EPDKGYTSV

>member
-34 YRLYADGSSYEIPSG
+34 YRLYADGLSYEIPSG

-110 TLGIWYTEII
+110 TLGIWYTEIV

-191 ATYTPDSGYSS
+191 ATYTPNSGYSS

-290 FKTDKVTSNIT
+290 FKTNKVTSNIT

-309 KKYTITTNYSESG
+309 TKYTITTNYSESG

-337 ATIEIPYANYRFESA
+337 ATIEIPSNYAFKSA
-352 TVKMGGM
+352 TVKMGGT

-384 NVNQTFQIIKTTR
+384 NVNQTFQIITTTR

-410 GSSYECTVTPTSG
+410 GSSYECTVTPASG

-432 QGSSTG
+432 QGSSSG
-438 TDVTGKYV
+438 TDVTDKYV

-454 SVTFDVYITANG
+454 SVTFNVYITA
-466 VREITYT
+466 Y
-473 VSFSGVSGIP
+473 
-483 SQTVAAGGYASEPAT
+483 
-498 PTKDG
+498 
-503 YIFDGWYNGN
+503 
-513 SKWNFKTDKVTSNI
+513 
-527 TLTAKFNELKK
+527 
-538 YTITTNYS
+538 
-546 ESGIPSKTTTVNSGE
+546 
-561 SYSATIEI
+561 
-569 PYANYRFE
+569 
-577 SATVKMGGMDITS
+577 
-590 TALSGKKVTINK
+590 
-602 VTDNVVITVNVNQT
+602 
-616 FQIIKTTRGVTLS
+616 
-629 NTTSVIAKGSSYECT
+629 
-644 VTPTSGYNA
+644 
-653 VTITVRQGSSTGTDV
+653 
-668 TGKYVSGNK
+668 
-677 INIPSVTF
+677 
-685 DVYITANGYTLSNY
+685 GYTLTSY
-699 DVVNNLTNCT
+699 DVTNNLMNCT
-709 TSNNATTVE
+709 TSNNAATVE
-718 ADAHYTATVTRS
+718 ADASYTATVTHS
-730 GDYKLKALTVKMG
+730 EGYALKTLTVKMG
-743 GTDITRDV
+743 GTDITNDV
-751 VTYSTGSYGIRT
+751 VTYSTNKYNVPT
-763 YISATIDIPKVTGKV
+763 YVSASIKIPKVTGKV
-778 EITGTG
+778 EITGIGAHQYNMLGTKSGCSLYRESGTISGWTG
-784 AMWHWM
+784 VVWE
-790 KLTYSSCSKKQTTGC
+790 G
-805 VDDSVHANYAWD
+805 ANYNAL
-817 GDTFVQAY
+817 Y
-825 KPDKGYTSV
+825 KPSSEYTRV
-834 SITVKRG
+834 SITVKKG
-841 GSSGTDVTSNVVG
+841 SSSGTDVTSSVVG
-854 KTTIDGVSYDSVT
+854 KTTFNGVSYDSVT
-867 ISNVKDEYYI
+867 IYNVKDNYYI
-877 RASGTT
+877 NARGTT

>member
-8 DVDLVRLEVPPTWA
+8 NVDLVRLEVPPTWA

-34 YRLYADGSSYEIPSG
+34 YRLYADGLSYEIPSG

-79 GNTVTIRLIEDI
+79 GNTVTIRLIEDV

-99 VQPILYDSDGN
+99 IQPILYDSDGN

-191 ATYTPDSGYSS
+191 ATYTPNSGFSS

-235 TANGVREITYTVSF
+235 TANGVRETTYTVSF

-263 GYASEPATPTKDG
+263 GYASEPPIPTKDG

-337 ATIEIPYANYRFESA
+337 ATIEIPYANYGFESA
-352 TVKMGGM
+352 TVKMGGR

-384 NVNQTFQIIKTTR
+384 NVHQTFRIVATTY
-397 GVTLSNTTSVIAK
+397 GVTLSNTTSVIK
-410 GSSYECTVTPTSG
+410 RGSSYECTVTPTSG

-438 TDVTGKYV
+438 TDVTNKYV

-454 SVTFDVYITANG
+454 SVTFN
-466 VREITYT
+466 
-473 VSFSGVSGIP
+473 
-483 SQTVAAGGYASEPAT
+483 
-498 PTKDG
+498 
-503 YIFDGWYNGN
+503 
-513 SKWNFKTDKVTSNI
+513 
-527 TLTAKFNELKK
+527 
-538 YTITTNYS
+538 
-546 ESGIPSKTTTVNSGE
+546 
-561 SYSATIEI
+561 
-569 PYANYRFE
+569 
-577 SATVKMGGMDITS
+577 
-590 TALSGKKVTINK
+590 
-602 VTDNVVITVNVNQT
+602 
-616 FQIIKTTRGVTLS
+616 
-629 NTTSVIAKGSSYECT
+629 
-644 VTPTSGYNA
+644 
-653 VTITVRQGSSTGTDV
+653 
-668 TGKYVSGNK
+668 
-677 INIPSVTF
+677 
-685 DVYITANGYTLSNY
+685 VYITANGYTLSNY

-718 ADAHYTATVTRS
+718 ADASYTATVTHS
-730 GDYKLKALTVKMG
+730 PDYALKTLTVKMG
-743 GTDITRDV
+743 GTDITNDV
-751 VTYSTGSYGIRT
+751 VTYSTNKYNVPT
-763 YISATIDIPKVTGKV
+763 YVSASIKIPKVTGKV
-778 EITGTG
+778 EITGIGAHQYNMFGTKSGCSLYRESGTSSGWTG
-784 AMWHWM
+784 VVWE
-790 KLTYSSCSKKQTTGC
+790 G
-805 VDDSVHANYAWD
+805 ANYNAL
-817 GDTFVQAY
+817 Y
-825 KPDKGYTSV
+825 KPSSEYTRV
-834 SITVKRG
+834 SITVKKG
-841 GSSGTDVTSNVVG
+841 SSSGTDVTSSVVG
-854 KTTIDGVSYDSVT
+854 KTTFNGVSYDSVT
-867 ISNVKDEYYI
+867 IYNVKDNYYI
-877 RASGTT
+877 NARGTT

>member
-34 YRLYADGSSYEIPSG
+34 YRLYADGLSYEIPSG

-99 VQPILYDSDGN
+99 IQPILYDSDGN
-110 TLGIWYTEII
+110 TLGIWYTEIV

-191 ATYTPDSGYSS
+191 ATYTPNSGFSS

-216 SSVSGN
+216 SSVRGN

-235 TANGVREITYTVSF
+235 TANGVRETTYTVSF

-309 KKYTITTNYSESG
+309 KKYTITTNYSESS

-337 ATIEIPYANYRFESA
+337 ATIQIPYANYGFESA
-352 TVKMGGM
+352 TVKMGGR

-384 NVNQTFQIIKTTR
+384 NVHQTFQIVKTTY

-432 QGSSTG
+432 
-438 TDVTGKYV
+438 
-446 SGNKINIP
+446 
-454 SVTFDVYITANG
+454 
-466 VREITYT
+466 E
-473 VSFSGVSGIP
+473 
-483 SQTVAAGGYASEPAT
+483 
-498 PTKDG
+498 
-503 YIFDGWYNGN
+503 
-513 SKWNFKTDKVTSNI
+513 
-527 TLTAKFNELKK
+527 
-538 YTITTNYS
+538 
-546 ESGIPSKTTTVNSGE
+546 
-561 SYSATIEI
+561 
-569 PYANYRFE
+569 
-577 SATVKMGGMDITS
+577 
-590 TALSGKKVTINK
+590 
-602 VTDNVVITVNVNQT
+602 
-616 FQIIKTTRGVTLS
+616 
-629 NTTSVIAKGSSYECT
+629 
-644 VTPTSGYNA
+644 
-653 VTITVRQGSSTGTDV
+653 GSSTGTDV

-718 ADAHYTATVTRS
+718 ADASYTATVTHS
-730 GDYKLKALTVKMG
+730 PDYALKTLTVKMG
-743 GTDITRDV
+743 GTDVTNDV
-751 VTYSTGSYGIRT
+751 VTHSTNKYNIPT
-763 YISATIDIPKVTGKV
+763 YVSASIKIPKVTGKV
-778 EITGTG
+778 EITGIGAHQYNMLSTKSGCSLYRESGMISGWTG
-784 AMWHWM
+784 VVWE
-790 KLTYSSCSKKQTTGC
+790 G
-805 VDDSVHANYAWD
+805 ANYNAL
-817 GDTFVQAY
+817 Y
-825 KPDKGYTSV
+825 KPSSEYTRV
-834 SITVKRG
+834 SITVKKG
-841 GSSGTDVTSNVVG
+841 SSSGTDVTSSVVG
-854 KTTIDGVSYDSVT
+854 KTTFNGVSYDSVT
-867 ISNVKDEYYI
+867 IYNVKDNYYI
-877 RASGTT
+877 NARGTT

>member
-1 MVVTKTF
+1 M
-8 DVDLVRLEVPPTWA
+8 
-22 CMQGDANSRAIC
+22 
-34 YRLYADGSSYEIPSG
+34 
-49 VSLRIAY
+49 
-56 EKADKTSGVYSQL
+56 
-69 PDGSSAYEIS
+69 
-79 GNTVTIRLIEDI
+79 
-91 SAKSGMAL
+91 
-99 VQPILYDSDGN
+99 
-110 TLGIWYTEII
+110 
-120 VRRGVS
+120 
-126 KESSSTGVNY
+126 
-136 SSYEND
+136 
-142 IGTLQAKVKR
+142 
-152 LESLVDGGSTPETY
+152 
-166 GITQSCTNCTSSS
+166 
-179 NISAV
+179 

-235 TANGVREITYTVSF
+235 TAKGVRETTYTVSF

-309 KKYTITTNYSESG
+309 TKYTITTNYSESG
-322 IPSKTTTVNSGESYS
+322 IPSKITIVHSGESYS
-337 ATIEIPYANYRFESA
+337 ATIEIPSNYGFESA
-352 TVKMGGM
+352 TVKMGGR
-359 DITSTALSGKKVTIN
+359 DITSMALSGKKVTIN
-374 KVTDNVVITV
+374 NVTDNVVITV
-384 NVNQTFQIIKTTR
+384 NVHQTFQIVKTTY

-410 GSSYECTVTPTSG
+410 GSSYECTVTPASG

-432 QGSSTG
+432 EGSSTG

-454 SVTFDVYITANG
+454 SVTFN
-466 VREITYT
+466 
-473 VSFSGVSGIP
+473 
-483 SQTVAAGGYASEPAT
+483 
-498 PTKDG
+498 
-503 YIFDGWYNGN
+503 
-513 SKWNFKTDKVTSNI
+513 
-527 TLTAKFNELKK
+527 
-538 YTITTNYS
+538 
-546 ESGIPSKTTTVNSGE
+546 
-561 SYSATIEI
+561 
-569 PYANYRFE
+569 
-577 SATVKMGGMDITS
+577 
-590 TALSGKKVTINK
+590 
-602 VTDNVVITVNVNQT
+602 
-616 FQIIKTTRGVTLS
+616 
-629 NTTSVIAKGSSYECT
+629 
-644 VTPTSGYNA
+644 
-653 VTITVRQGSSTGTDV
+653 
-668 TGKYVSGNK
+668 
-677 INIPSVTF
+677 
-685 DVYITANGYTLSNY
+685 VYITANGYTLSNY

-718 ADAHYTATVTRS
+718 SDAHYTATVTQS

-743 GTDITRDV
+743 GTDITHDV

-763 YISATIDIPKVTGKV
+763 YISATINIPKVTGKV

-790 KLTYSSCSKKQTTGC
+790 KLTYSSCSTKQTTGC

-834 SITVKRG
+834 RITVKRG

-877 RASGTT
+877 KASGTT

>member
-1 MVVTKTF
+1 
-8 DVDLVRLEVPPTWA
+8 
-22 CMQGDANSRAIC
+22 MQGDANSRAIC
-34 YRLYADGSSYEIPSG
+34 YRLYADGLSYEIPSG

-191 ATYTPDSGYSS
+191 ATYTPNSGYSS

-235 TANGVREITYTVSF
+235 TANGVRKITYTVSF

-256 SQTVAAG
+256 SQTVTAG
-263 GYASEPATPTKDG
+263 EYASEPATPTKDG

-309 KKYTITTNYSESG
+309 KKYTITTNYSESS

-337 ATIEIPYANYRFESA
+337 ATIEIPYANYGFESA
-352 TVKMGGM
+352 TVKMGER

-384 NVNQTFQIIKTTR
+384 NVHQTFQIVATTR
-397 GVTLSNTTSVIAK
+397 GVTLSNTTSVVK
-410 GSSYECTVTPTSG
+410 RGSSYECTVTPTSG
-423 YNAVTITVR
+423 YNAVTITVHE
-432 QGSSTG
+432 GSSTG
-438 TDVTGKYV
+438 TDVTNKYV
-446 SGNKINIP
+446 SGNKVNIP
-454 SVTFDVYITANG
+454 SVTFN
-466 VREITYT
+466 
-473 VSFSGVSGIP
+473 
-483 SQTVAAGGYASEPAT
+483 
-498 PTKDG
+498 
-503 YIFDGWYNGN
+503 
-513 SKWNFKTDKVTSNI
+513 
-527 TLTAKFNELKK
+527 
-538 YTITTNYS
+538 
-546 ESGIPSKTTTVNSGE
+546 
-561 SYSATIEI
+561 
-569 PYANYRFE
+569 
-577 SATVKMGGMDITS
+577 
-590 TALSGKKVTINK
+590 
-602 VTDNVVITVNVNQT
+602 
-616 FQIIKTTRGVTLS
+616 
-629 NTTSVIAKGSSYECT
+629 
-644 VTPTSGYNA
+644 
-653 VTITVRQGSSTGTDV
+653 
-668 TGKYVSGNK
+668 
-677 INIPSVTF
+677 
-685 DVYITANGYTLSNY
+685 VYITANGYTLSNY

-709 TSNNATTVE
+709 TSNNATSVE

-743 GTDITRDV
+743 GTDITHDV
-751 VTYSTGSYGIRT
+751 VTYSTGSYGVRT
-763 YISATIDIPKVTGKV
+763 YISATIDIPKITGKV

-790 KLTYSSCSKKQTTGC
+790 KLTYSSCSTKQTTGC

-877 RASGTT
+877 RASGTR

>member
-8 DVDLVRLEVPPTWA
+8 NVDLVRLEVPPTWA

-69 PDGSSAYEIS
+69 PDGSPAYEIS

-152 LESLVDGGSTPETY
+152 LESLVDGGSAPETY

-191 ATYTPDSGYSS
+191 ATYTPNSGFSS
-202 VSFIVKMGGTDITT
+202 VSFIVKMGGMDITT

-309 KKYTITTNYSESG
+309 IKYTITTNYSESG

-337 ATIEIPYANYRFESA
+337 ATIEIPYANYGFESA
-352 TVKMGGM
+352 TVKMGGR
-359 DITSTALSGKKVTIN
+359 DITSTALSGKKVAIN

-384 NVNQTFQIIKTTR
+384 NVHQTFQIVATTY
-397 GVTLSNTTSVIAK
+397 GVTLSNTISVIK
-410 GSSYECTVTPTSG
+410 RGS
-423 YNAVTITVR
+423 N
-432 QGSSTG
+432 
-438 TDVTGKYV
+438 
-446 SGNKINIP
+446 
-454 SVTFDVYITANG
+454 
-466 VREITYT
+466 
-473 VSFSGVSGIP
+473 
-483 SQTVAAGGYASEPAT
+483 
-498 PTKDG
+498 
-503 YIFDGWYNGN
+503 
-513 SKWNFKTDKVTSNI
+513 
-527 TLTAKFNELKK
+527 
-538 YTITTNYS
+538 
-546 ESGIPSKTTTVNSGE
+546 
-561 SYSATIEI
+561 
-569 PYANYRFE
+569 
-577 SATVKMGGMDITS
+577 
-590 TALSGKKVTINK
+590 
-602 VTDNVVITVNVNQT
+602 
-616 FQIIKTTRGVTLS
+616 
-629 NTTSVIAKGSSYECT
+629 YECT

-751 VTYSTGSYGIRT
+751 VTYSTGSYGVRT

-790 KLTYSSCSKKQTTGC
+790 KLTYSSCSTKQTTGC

-841 GSSGTDVTSNVVG
+841 GSSGTDVTSSVVG

-877 RASGTT
+877 RASGTK

>member
-8 DVDLVRLEVPPTWA
+8 NVDLVRLEVPPTWA

-34 YRLYADGSSYEIPSG
+34 YRLYADGLSYEIPSG

-110 TLGIWYTEII
+110 TLGIWCTEII

-191 ATYTPDSGYSS
+191 ATYTPNSGYSS

-235 TANGVREITYTVSF
+235 TANGVRETTYTVSF

-309 KKYTITTNYSESG
+309 KKYTITTNYSESS

-337 ATIEIPYANYRFESA
+337 ATIQISYANYGFESA
-352 TVKMGGM
+352 TVKMGGR

-384 NVNQTFQIIKTTR
+384 NVYQTFQIVATTR
-397 GVTLSNTTSVIAK
+397 GVTLSNTTSVIK
-410 GSSYECTVTPTSG
+410 RGSSYECTVTPTSG
-423 YNAVTITVR
+423 YNAVTITVHE
-432 QGSSTG
+432 GSSTG
-438 TDVTGKYV
+438 TDVTNKYV

-454 SVTFDVYITANG
+454 SVTFN
-466 VREITYT
+466 
-473 VSFSGVSGIP
+473 
-483 SQTVAAGGYASEPAT
+483 
-498 PTKDG
+498 
-503 YIFDGWYNGN
+503 
-513 SKWNFKTDKVTSNI
+513 
-527 TLTAKFNELKK
+527 
-538 YTITTNYS
+538 
-546 ESGIPSKTTTVNSGE
+546 
-561 SYSATIEI
+561 
-569 PYANYRFE
+569 
-577 SATVKMGGMDITS
+577 
-590 TALSGKKVTINK
+590 
-602 VTDNVVITVNVNQT
+602 
-616 FQIIKTTRGVTLS
+616 
-629 NTTSVIAKGSSYECT
+629 
-644 VTPTSGYNA
+644 
-653 VTITVRQGSSTGTDV
+653 
-668 TGKYVSGNK
+668 
-677 INIPSVTF
+677 
-685 DVYITANGYTLSNY
+685 VYITANGYTLSNY

-709 TSNNATTVE
+709 TSNNATSVE

-743 GTDITRDV
+743 GTDITHDV
-751 VTYSTGSYGIRT
+751 VTYSTGSYGVRT
-763 YISATIDIPKVTGKV
+763 YISATIDIPKITGKV

-790 KLTYSSCSKKQTTGC
+790 KLTYSSCSTKQTTGC

-825 KPDKGYTSV
+825 EPDKGYTSV

-877 RASGTT
+877 RASGTR

>member
-8 DVDLVRLEVPPTWA
+8 NVDLVRLEVPPTWA

-222 KVTISKVTGNVAI
+222 TVTISKVTGNVAI

-337 ATIEIPYANYRFESA
+337 ATIEIPSNFAFNSA
-352 TVKMGGM
+352 TVKMGGT
-359 DITSTALSGKKVTIN
+359 DITSTALSGKRVTIN

-397 GVTLSNTTSVIAK
+397 GVTLSNTTSVITK

-454 SVTFDVYITANG
+454 SVTFDVYITA
-466 VREITYT
+466 Y
-473 VSFSGVSGIP
+473 
-483 SQTVAAGGYASEPAT
+483 
-498 PTKDG
+498 
-503 YIFDGWYNGN
+503 
-513 SKWNFKTDKVTSNI
+513 
-527 TLTAKFNELKK
+527 
-538 YTITTNYS
+538 
-546 ESGIPSKTTTVNSGE
+546 
-561 SYSATIEI
+561 
-569 PYANYRFE
+569 
-577 SATVKMGGMDITS
+577 
-590 TALSGKKVTINK
+590 
-602 VTDNVVITVNVNQT
+602 
-616 FQIIKTTRGVTLS
+616 
-629 NTTSVIAKGSSYECT
+629 
-644 VTPTSGYNA
+644 
-653 VTITVRQGSSTGTDV
+653 
-668 TGKYVSGNK
+668 
-677 INIPSVTF
+677 
-685 DVYITANGYTLSNY
+685 GYTLSNY

-730 GDYKLKALTVKMG
+730 GDYKLKTLTVKMG

-751 VTYSTGSYGIRT
+751 VTYSTGSYGVRT

-778 EITGTG
+778 KITGTG

-790 KLTYSSCSKKQTTGC
+790 KLMYSSCSTKQTTGC

>member
-8 DVDLVRLEVPPTWA
+8 NVDLVRLEVPPTWA

-110 TLGIWYTEII
+110 TLGIWYTEIV

-191 ATYTPDSGYSS
+191 ATYTPNSGFSS

-216 SSVSGN
+216 SSVRGN
-222 KVTISKVTGNVAI
+222 KVAISKVTGNVAI
-235 TANGVREITYTVSF
+235 TANGVRETTYTVSF

-263 GYASEPATPTKDG
+263 GYVSEPATPTKDG

-309 KKYTITTNYSESG
+309 KKYTITTNYSESS

-337 ATIEIPYANYRFESA
+337 ATIQIPYANYGFESA
-352 TVKMGGM
+352 TVKMGGR
-359 DITSTALSGKKVTIN
+359 DITSTVLSGKKVTIN

-384 NVNQTFQIIKTTR
+384 NVHQTFQIVKTTY

-432 QGSSTG
+432 
-438 TDVTGKYV
+438 
-446 SGNKINIP
+446 
-454 SVTFDVYITANG
+454 
-466 VREITYT
+466 E
-473 VSFSGVSGIP
+473 
-483 SQTVAAGGYASEPAT
+483 
-498 PTKDG
+498 
-503 YIFDGWYNGN
+503 
-513 SKWNFKTDKVTSNI
+513 
-527 TLTAKFNELKK
+527 
-538 YTITTNYS
+538 
-546 ESGIPSKTTTVNSGE
+546 
-561 SYSATIEI
+561 
-569 PYANYRFE
+569 
-577 SATVKMGGMDITS
+577 
-590 TALSGKKVTINK
+590 
-602 VTDNVVITVNVNQT
+602 
-616 FQIIKTTRGVTLS
+616 
-629 NTTSVIAKGSSYECT
+629 
-644 VTPTSGYNA
+644 
-653 VTITVRQGSSTGTDV
+653 GSSTGTDV

-709 TSNNATTVE
+709 TSNNATSVE

-743 GTDITRDV
+743 GTDITHDV
-751 VTYSTGSYGIRT
+751 VTYSTGSYGVRT
-763 YISATIDIPKVTGKV
+763 YISATIDIPKITGKV

-790 KLTYSSCSKKQTTGC
+790 KLTYSSCSTKQTTGC

-825 KPDKGYTSV
+825 EPDKGYTSV

>member
-8 DVDLVRLEVPPTWA
+8 NVDLVRLEVPPTWA

-34 YRLYADGSSYEIPSG
+34 YRLYADGLSYEIPSG

-110 TLGIWYTEII
+110 TLGIWYTEIV

-191 ATYTPDSGYSS
+191 ATYTPNSGFSS

-216 SSVSGN
+216 SSVRGN

-235 TANGVREITYTVSF
+235 TANGVRETTYTVSF

-263 GYASEPATPTKDG
+263 GYVSEPATPTKDG

-309 KKYTITTNYSESG
+309 KKYTITTNYSESS

-337 ATIEIPYANYRFESA
+337 ATIQIPYANYGFESA
-352 TVKMGGM
+352 TVKMGGR

-384 NVNQTFQIIKTTR
+384 NVHQTFQIVKTTY
-397 GVTLSNTTSVIAK
+397 GVTLSNTASVIAK

-432 QGSSTG
+432 
-438 TDVTGKYV
+438 
-446 SGNKINIP
+446 
-454 SVTFDVYITANG
+454 
-466 VREITYT
+466 E
-473 VSFSGVSGIP
+473 
-483 SQTVAAGGYASEPAT
+483 
-498 PTKDG
+498 
-503 YIFDGWYNGN
+503 
-513 SKWNFKTDKVTSNI
+513 
-527 TLTAKFNELKK
+527 
-538 YTITTNYS
+538 
-546 ESGIPSKTTTVNSGE
+546 
-561 SYSATIEI
+561 
-569 PYANYRFE
+569 
-577 SATVKMGGMDITS
+577 
-590 TALSGKKVTINK
+590 
-602 VTDNVVITVNVNQT
+602 
-616 FQIIKTTRGVTLS
+616 
-629 NTTSVIAKGSSYECT
+629 
-644 VTPTSGYNA
+644 
-653 VTITVRQGSSTGTDV
+653 GSSTGTDV

-709 TSNNATTVE
+709 TSNNATSVE

-743 GTDITRDV
+743 GTDITHDV

-763 YISATIDIPKVTGKV
+763 YISATIDIPKITGKV

-790 KLTYSSCSKKQTTGC
+790 KLTHSSCSTKQTTGC

-825 KPDKGYTSV
+825 EPDKGYTSV

>member
-8 DVDLVRLEVPPTWA
+8 NVDLVRLEVPPTWA

-34 YRLYADGSSYEIPSG
+34 YRLYADGLSYEIPSG

-79 GNTVTIRLIEDI
+79 GNTVTIRLIEDV

-99 VQPILYDSDGN
+99 IQPILYDSDGN

-191 ATYTPDSGYSS
+191 ATYTPNSGFSS

-235 TANGVREITYTVSF
+235 TANGVRETTYTVSF

-263 GYASEPATPTKDG
+263 GYASEPPIPTKDG

-337 ATIEIPYANYRFESA
+337 ATIEIPYANYGFESA
-352 TVKMGGM
+352 TVKMGGR

-384 NVNQTFQIIKTTR
+384 NVHQTFRIVATTY
-397 GVTLSNTTSVIAK
+397 GVTLSNTTSVIK
-410 GSSYECTVTPTSG
+410 RGSSYECTVTPTSG

-438 TDVTGKYV
+438 TDVTNKYV

-454 SVTFDVYITANG
+454 SVTFN
-466 VREITYT
+466 
-473 VSFSGVSGIP
+473 
-483 SQTVAAGGYASEPAT
+483 
-498 PTKDG
+498 
-503 YIFDGWYNGN
+503 
-513 SKWNFKTDKVTSNI
+513 
-527 TLTAKFNELKK
+527 
-538 YTITTNYS
+538 
-546 ESGIPSKTTTVNSGE
+546 
-561 SYSATIEI
+561 
-569 PYANYRFE
+569 
-577 SATVKMGGMDITS
+577 
-590 TALSGKKVTINK
+590 
-602 VTDNVVITVNVNQT
+602 
-616 FQIIKTTRGVTLS
+616 
-629 NTTSVIAKGSSYECT
+629 
-644 VTPTSGYNA
+644 
-653 VTITVRQGSSTGTDV
+653 
-668 TGKYVSGNK
+668 
-677 INIPSVTF
+677 
-685 DVYITANGYTLSNY
+685 VYITANGYTLSNY

-718 ADAHYTATVTRS
+718 ADASYTATVTHS
-730 GDYKLKALTVKMG
+730 PDYALKTLTVKMG
-743 GTDITRDV
+743 GTDITNDV
-751 VTYSTGSYGIRT
+751 VTYSTNKYNVPT
-763 YISATIDIPKVTGKV
+763 YVSASIKIPKVTGKV
-778 EITGTG
+778 EITGIGAHQYNMFGTKSGCSLYRESGTISGWTG
-784 AMWHWM
+784 VVWE
-790 KLTYSSCSKKQTTGC
+790 G
-805 VDDSVHANYAWD
+805 ANYNAL
-817 GDTFVQAY
+817 Y
-825 KPDKGYTSV
+825 KPSSEYTRV
-834 SITVKRG
+834 SITVKKG
-841 GSSGTDVTSNVVG
+841 SSSGTDVTSSVVG
-854 KTTIDGVSYDSVT
+854 KTTFNGVSYDSVT
-867 ISNVKDEYYI
+867 IYNVKDNYYI
-877 RASGTT
+877 NARGTT

>member
-1 MVVTKTF
+1 
-8 DVDLVRLEVPPTWA
+8 
-22 CMQGDANSRAIC
+22 
-34 YRLYADGSSYEIPSG
+34 
-49 VSLRIAY
+49 
-56 EKADKTSGVYSQL
+56 
-69 PDGSSAYEIS
+69 
-79 GNTVTIRLIEDI
+79 
-91 SAKSGMAL
+91 MAL

-191 ATYTPDSGYSS
+191 ATYTPNSGFSS

-235 TANGVREITYTVSF
+235 TANGVRETTYTVSF

-322 IPSKTTTVNSGESYS
+322 IPSKTTAVNSGESYS
-337 ATIEIPYANYRFESA
+337 ATIEIPYANYGFESA
-352 TVKMGGM
+352 TVTMGGR

-384 NVNQTFQIIKTTR
+384 NVHQTFQIVKETH
-397 GVTLSNTTSVIAK
+397 GVTLSNTTSVIK
-410 GSSYECTVTPTSG
+410 RGSSYECTVTPTSG

-438 TDVTGKYV
+438 TDVTNKYV

-454 SVTFDVYITANG
+454 SVTFN
-466 VREITYT
+466 
-473 VSFSGVSGIP
+473 
-483 SQTVAAGGYASEPAT
+483 
-498 PTKDG
+498 
-503 YIFDGWYNGN
+503 
-513 SKWNFKTDKVTSNI
+513 
-527 TLTAKFNELKK
+527 
-538 YTITTNYS
+538 
-546 ESGIPSKTTTVNSGE
+546 
-561 SYSATIEI
+561 
-569 PYANYRFE
+569 
-577 SATVKMGGMDITS
+577 
-590 TALSGKKVTINK
+590 
-602 VTDNVVITVNVNQT
+602 
-616 FQIIKTTRGVTLS
+616 
-629 NTTSVIAKGSSYECT
+629 
-644 VTPTSGYNA
+644 
-653 VTITVRQGSSTGTDV
+653 
-668 TGKYVSGNK
+668 
-677 INIPSVTF
+677 
-685 DVYITANGYTLSNY
+685 VYITANGYTLSNY

-709 TSNNATTVE
+709 TSNNATSVE

-743 GTDITRDV
+743 GTDITHDV
-751 VTYSTGSYGIRT
+751 VTYSTGSYGVRT
-763 YISATIDIPKVTGKV
+763 YISATIDIPKITEKV

-790 KLTYSSCSKKQTTGC
+790 KLTYSSCSTKQTTGC

-825 KPDKGYTSV
+825 EPDKGYTSV

-877 RASGTT
+877 RASGTR

>member
-34 YRLYADGSSYEIPSG
+34 YRLYADGLSYEIPSG

-191 ATYTPDSGYSS
+191 ATYTPNSGYSS

-290 FKTDKVTSNIT
+290 FKTDKVASNIT

-309 KKYTITTNYSESG
+309 KKYTITTNYSESS

-337 ATIEIPYANYRFESA
+337 ATIQIPYANYGFESA
-352 TVKMGGM
+352 TVKMGGRN
-359 DITSTALSGKKVTIN
+359 ITSTALSGKKVTIN

-384 NVNQTFQIIKTTR
+384 NVHQTFQIVKTTY

-432 QGSSTG
+432 
-438 TDVTGKYV
+438 
-446 SGNKINIP
+446 
-454 SVTFDVYITANG
+454 
-466 VREITYT
+466 E
-473 VSFSGVSGIP
+473 
-483 SQTVAAGGYASEPAT
+483 
-498 PTKDG
+498 
-503 YIFDGWYNGN
+503 
-513 SKWNFKTDKVTSNI
+513 
-527 TLTAKFNELKK
+527 
-538 YTITTNYS
+538 
-546 ESGIPSKTTTVNSGE
+546 
-561 SYSATIEI
+561 
-569 PYANYRFE
+569 
-577 SATVKMGGMDITS
+577 
-590 TALSGKKVTINK
+590 
-602 VTDNVVITVNVNQT
+602 
-616 FQIIKTTRGVTLS
+616 
-629 NTTSVIAKGSSYECT
+629 
-644 VTPTSGYNA
+644 
-653 VTITVRQGSSTGTDV
+653 GSSTGTDV

-718 ADAHYTATVTRS
+718 ADASYTATVTHS
-730 GDYKLKALTVKMG
+730 PDYALKTLTVKMG
-743 GTDITRDV
+743 GTDITNDV
-751 VTYSTGSYGIRT
+751 VTHSTNKYNIPT
-763 YISATIDIPKVTGKV
+763 YVSASIKIPKVTGKV
-778 EITGTG
+778 EITGIGAHQYNMLSTKSGCSLYRESGMISGWTG
-784 AMWHWM
+784 VVWE
-790 KLTYSSCSKKQTTGC
+790 G
-805 VDDSVHANYAWD
+805 ANYNAL
-817 GDTFVQAY
+817 Y
-825 KPDKGYTSV
+825 KPSSEYTRV
-834 SITVKRG
+834 SITVKKG
-841 GSSGTDVTSNVVG
+841 SSSGTDVTSSVVG
-854 KTTIDGVSYDSVT
+854 KTTFNGVSYDSVT
-867 ISNVKDEYYI
+867 IYNVKDNYYI
-877 RASGTT
+877 NARGTT

>member
-8 DVDLVRLEVPPTWA
+8 NVDLVRLEVPPTWA

-34 YRLYADGSSYEIPSG
+34 YQLYADGLRYEIPSG

-110 TLGIWYTEII
+110 TLGIWYTEIV

-191 ATYTPDSGYSS
+191 ATYTPNSGFSS

-216 SSVSGN
+216 SSVRGN

-263 GYASEPATPTKDG
+263 GYASEPPTPTKDG

-337 ATIEIPYANYRFESA
+337 ATIEIPYTNYGFESA
-352 TVKMGGM
+352 TVKMGGR

-384 NVNQTFQIIKTTR
+384 NVHQTFQIVKTTY

-432 QGSSTG
+432 
-438 TDVTGKYV
+438 
-446 SGNKINIP
+446 
-454 SVTFDVYITANG
+454 
-466 VREITYT
+466 E
-473 VSFSGVSGIP
+473 
-483 SQTVAAGGYASEPAT
+483 
-498 PTKDG
+498 
-503 YIFDGWYNGN
+503 
-513 SKWNFKTDKVTSNI
+513 
-527 TLTAKFNELKK
+527 
-538 YTITTNYS
+538 
-546 ESGIPSKTTTVNSGE
+546 
-561 SYSATIEI
+561 
-569 PYANYRFE
+569 
-577 SATVKMGGMDITS
+577 
-590 TALSGKKVTINK
+590 
-602 VTDNVVITVNVNQT
+602 
-616 FQIIKTTRGVTLS
+616 
-629 NTTSVIAKGSSYECT
+629 
-644 VTPTSGYNA
+644 
-653 VTITVRQGSSTGTDV
+653 GSSTGTDV

-709 TSNNATTVE
+709 TSNNATSVE

-743 GTDITRDV
+743 GTDITHDV
-751 VTYSTGSYGIRT
+751 VTYSTGSYGVRT
-763 YISATIDIPKVTGKV
+763 YISATIDIPKITGKV

-790 KLTYSSCSKKQTTGC
+790 KLTYSSCSTKQTTGC

-825 KPDKGYTSV
+825 EPDKGYTSV